1 VKARGIIIS
10 SAREDPPGALSI
22 GPLDTVELRRY
33 ALYWDLIDWPQ
44 GTVAPDAMPPEV
56 IELQSARVLSMPRL
70 AVAGRAVDDV
80 VRMQLEIFRVRNEE
94 DPGSWAVA
102 QSSSQLMLPDDVS
115 EPARVL
121 EVELFDALPVPTA
134 EVPILR
140 ILDFKSQRG
149 SELERLRSAT
159 DRLYLDALESTDRAR
174 ASDRAVNQLRRAVG
188 DMHRVLTE
196 SAIGSTM
203 ASVKVS
209 LNTAPPASSDTNA
222 MLPSGAGDPWRAS
235 LGMVAGAVKICWTAT
250 RRPKGLPSA
259 VRDYAYL
266 ALARSP
272 AAARVAG

>member
-1 VKARGIIIS
+1 
-10 SAREDPPGALSI
+10 
-22 GPLDTVELRRY
+22 
-33 ALYWDLIDWPQ
+33 
-44 GTVAPDAMPPEV
+44 
-56 IELQSARVLSMPRL
+56 MPRL

-80 VRMQLEIFRVRNEE
+80 VRMQLEILRVRNEE
-94 DPGSWAVA
+94 DPGSWALA
-102 QSSSQLMLPDDVS
+102 QSSSQLMLPHDAS

-203 ASVKVS
+203 ASAKVS
-209 LNTAPPASSDTNA
+209 LNTALPASGDTSA
-222 MLPSGAGDPWRAS
+222 TLPSGAGDPWRAS
-235 LGMVAGAVKICWTAT
+235 LGMVAGAVKICWTAA

-259 VRDYAYL
+259 LKDYAYL

-272 AAARVAG
+272 AAVRVAG